1 MTIKPQNL
9 EEKLV
14 WYTIVGTYGLY
25 FIGAQFVWIPALA
38 FFLLF
43 RVAQKLWE
51 QTPDTPAEER
61 ITVPI
66 SVWVWAIAMILME
79 IALVMAHVDRDLG
92 ISKMVFTTV
101 NSWARTWALMG
112 IFPLVGCLKIRTELI
127 ARAACILCIQSLVLA
142 IVCSLMFLLGI
153 PDPAYISP
161 LVTFRGAATNY
172 LVDLY
177 DIGGDL
183 GEARQFRLKL
193 FTNFANS
200 LGVVGNVY
208 FFIATLERNR
218 KWRLWGMV
226 GGAAMVIGSGSRSTI
241 VCLPLVPITIW
252 FLTNFG
258 WPIQIAAG
266 VLSTITGMIAP
277 QIIELFETIWN
288 KAVKGYRGNSELV
301 RRRLAEV
308 TMNRW
313 TDYPIWGHGY
323 VEEKGPKYTEHMP
336 IGSHNQWPDLLYVR
350 GMVGFIA
357 FSFVMLWSF
366 VDLTIK
372 AQKSTIARVGL
383 SVLLVLLIAT
393 TAIDIEN
400 TAYLYWPGLVMMGIA
415 FKESVPAAV
424 DRTSLSRDRQ
434 IV

>member
-14 WYTIVGTYGLY
+14 WYTIIGTYGLY

-61 ITVPI
+61 ITVPV
-66 SVWVWAIAMILME
+66 SVWIWAIAMILME
-79 IALVMAHVDRDLG
+79 IALVMAHIDRDLG
-92 ISKMVFTTV
+92 IPKMVFTTV

-112 IFPLVGCLKIRTELI
+112 IFPLVGCLKIRTELL
-127 ARAACILCIQSLVLA
+127 ARAACILCVQSLVLA
-142 IVCSLMFLLGI
+142 IVCSFMFLLGI

-161 LVTFRGAATNY
+161 LVKFRGASTNY

-177 DIGGDL
+177 DVGGDF

-226 GGAAMVIGSGSRSTI
+226 GGAAMVIGSGSRSTL

-266 VLSTITGMIAP
+266 VLSTIAGMIAP
-277 QIIELFETIWN
+277 QLIELFETIWD

-313 TDYPIWGHGY
+313 IERPIWGHGY

-336 IGSHNQWPDLLYVR
+336 IGTHNQWPDLLYVR

-357 FSFVMLWSF
+357 FSFAMLWSF

-424 DRTSLSRDRQ
+424 DNTTLSRDRQ